1 MASLFISYLLSVYYT
16 NILSKSATKKNGIY
30 TPYLKFVNFNISF
43 FPLIG
48 YTSNDGFS
56 FNY

>member
-30 TPYLKFVNFNISF
+30 TDYLKFLNFKTSF
-43 FPLIG
+43 YPFVG
-48 YTSNDGFS
+48 YTSKDG
-56 FNY
+56 